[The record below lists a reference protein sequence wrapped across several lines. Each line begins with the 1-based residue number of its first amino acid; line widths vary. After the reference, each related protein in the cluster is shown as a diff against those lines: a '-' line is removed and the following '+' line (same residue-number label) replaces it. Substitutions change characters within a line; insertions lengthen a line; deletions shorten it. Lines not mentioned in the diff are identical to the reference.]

1 AGPAAPD
8 RRRPAGTG
16 HEQVPRAHR
25 LGAAHP
31 VRADDGRPAGLVATA
46 RAHRPQ
52 LPDPMNALALARAID
67 DVATADPERLG
78 YGYADTQ
85 HPWRHRPAI
94 AHARDAFHELLRA
107 VAARGLR
114 GTFVQVGGR
123 AGMQRALALLGTRVV
138 RVGGTASEAGDEPAR
153 LPWIPG
159 DPCDPAVAAAVR
171 AAAPSCD
178 LVLLDGDST
187 YAARRAEHALYAPL
201 VRPGGLVAIADLSQ
215 ACPEAT
221 QPFDVDRFVADLERD
236 VLAPRG
242 VRCRRFGGAH
252 AIWCYVQ
259 GDHSVP
265 SPPMPEG
272 LVLAPAPTHAGT
284 ARGFSIHAVDGGFV
298 AVPGEDA
305 VLDPRALARNEH
317 AVVLR
322 AATGEAAH
330 EAVAAWTE
338 CAPLLAAAREH
349 LAAGRIAEAEGLAA
363 AA

>member
-1 AGPAAPD
+1 PRLAAHLGGRARRGARLPPAGDQGPGARCLLQHRRHPHVHDRRDAAPPTLAVDGGRHRGRRRAGPAAPD

-94 AHARDAFHELLRA
+94 AHARDACHELLRA

-265 SPPMPEG
+265 SPPMPE
-272 LVLAPAPTHAGT
+272 
-284 ARGFSIHAVDGGFV
+284 
-298 AVPGEDA
+298 
-305 VLDPRALARNEH
+305 
-317 AVVLR
+317 
-322 AATGEAAH
+322 
-330 EAVAAWTE
+330 
-338 CAPLLAAAREH
+338 
-349 LAAGRIAEAEGLAA
+349 
-363 AA
+363 